1 MALRGLGMVVGVLSA
16 LWVMAPGSAS
26 AGGMR
31 CGKKLVSV
39 GDSLYDVRA
48 VCGAPSAT
56 DRRVEYRTIRRR
68 VRAPCFKERDPH
80 TGKSR
85 LVCEREESHT
95 VEVVLDIWT
104 YDFGKRRLI
113 HHAHFEQGQLVNV
126 TTGGYG
132 HQEPEEGEE

>member
-1 MALRGLGMVVGVLSA
+1 MAARRLGIAAGLLSA
-16 LWVMAPGSAS
+16 LWVWAPAPAS

-31 CGKKLVSV
+31 CGNKLVSV

-48 VCGAPSAT
+48 ACGEPAAT
-56 DRRVEYRTIRRR
+56 ERRVEYRTVRRR
-68 VRAPCFKERDPH
+68 VRVPCFQERDPH
-80 TGKSR
+80 SGKDR

-95 VEVVLDIWT
+95 VEVVLDVWT

-113 HHAHFEQGQLVNV
+113 HHALFEQGQLVNV

-132 HQEPEEGEE
+132 HRDPDE